1 MRLAIPH
8 WQGRVSPVFDVAG
21 SLLLI
26 DLNHGLET
34 ARRGIDLVEEP
45 SSGRAR
51 SMVNLGIDTL
61 ICGAIS
67 RPLERAI
74 ASAGIEVISQTCG
87 DIEQVLS
94 AYVQGRLCQ
103 EKFFMPGCQG
113 WKMRHRWG
121 RRNGGRP

>member
-8 WQGRVSPVFDVAG
+8 WQDRVSPVFDVAG

-26 DLNHGLET
+26 DLDHGVET
-34 ARRGIDLVEEP
+34 ARQDVALEEEP

-51 SMVNLGIDTL
+51 RMVSLGIDTL

-67 RPLERAI
+67 RPLEVAL

-103 EKFFMPGCQG
+103 EMFFMPGCQV
-113 WKMRHRWG
+113 WQMRHRRG